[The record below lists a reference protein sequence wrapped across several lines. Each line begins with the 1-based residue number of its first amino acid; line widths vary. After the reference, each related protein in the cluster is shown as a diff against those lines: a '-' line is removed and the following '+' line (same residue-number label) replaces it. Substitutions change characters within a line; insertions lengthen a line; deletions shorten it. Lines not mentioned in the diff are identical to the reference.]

1 MSAPGSDSRPAHPGK
16 TCAASRVTISQL
28 MNPNHANLLGNVHGG
43 WIMKLVDE
51 AGALASM
58 RHAQQRVVTV
68 ALDQMTF
75 RQPILI
81 GDLVTITAE
90 ISYTGTTSMEVEV
103 TVVAENPV
111 SGLRTHTNTAYLVY
125 VALDDRGRPVPV
137 PPLIPETEAERE
149 RMKAGRLRQENRK
162 QQREAG

>member
-1 MSAPGSDSRPAHPGK
+1 MSGPDPETPPVPSGK
-16 TCAASRVTISQL
+16 TCAASRVSISQL

-75 RQPILI
+75 RQSILI
-81 GDLVTITAE
+81 GDLVTLTAE
-90 ISYTGTTSMEVEV
+90 VSYVGTTSMEVEV
-103 TVVAENPV
+103 RVTAENPI
-111 SGLRTHTNTAYLVY
+111 SGMRSHTNTAYLVY
-125 VALDDRGRPVPV
+125 VALDERGRPVPV
-137 PPLIPETEAERE
+137 PRLLPETDAERE
-149 RMKAGRLRQENRK
+149 RMEAGRLRQDYRNK
-162 QQREAG
+162 QRETG

>member
-1 MSAPGSDSRPAHPGK
+1 MSGPDPENAPAPAGK
-16 TCAASRVTISQL
+16 TCAASRVSVSQL

-81 GDLVTITAE
+81 GDLVTLTAE
-90 ISYTGTTSMEVEV
+90 VSYVGTTSMEVEV
-103 TVVAENPV
+103 RVVAENPI
-111 SGLRTHTNTAYLVY
+111 SGHSTHTNTAYLVY

-137 PPLIPETEAERE
+137 PRLYPETDAERE
-149 RMKAGRLRQENRK
+149 RLEAGRLRQEYRK
-162 QQREAG
+162 QQRENG

>member
-1 MSAPGSDSRPAHPGK
+1 
-16 TCAASRVTISQL
+16 
-28 MNPNHANLLGNVHGG
+28 MNPEHANLLGNVHGG

-75 RQPILI
+75 KQPILI
-81 GDLVTITAE
+81 GDLVTLTAE
-90 ISYTGTTSMEVEV
+90 VSYVGRTSMEVEV
-103 TVVAENPV
+103 RVVAENPV
-111 SGLRTHTNTAYLVY
+111 SGLQTHTNTAYLVY

-137 PPLIPETEAERE
+137 PALIPETDKEKARHE
-149 RMKAGRLRQENRK
+149 AGRLRQEYRQ
-162 QQREAG
+162 QQREGS

>member
-1 MSAPGSDSRPAHPGK
+1 
-16 TCAASRVTISQL
+16 

-81 GDLVTITAE
+81 GDLVTLTAE
-90 ISYTGTTSMEVEV
+90 VSYVGTTSMEVEV
-103 TVVAENPV
+103 GVEAENPI
-111 SGLRTHTNTAYLVY
+111 SGSRSHTNTAYLVY
-125 VALDDRGRPVPV
+125 VALDERGRKVPV
-137 PPLIPETEAERE
+137 PRLVTETDAERE
-149 RMKAGRLRQENRK
+149 RMEAGRLRQEYRK
-162 QQREAG
+162 QQRETVQP